1 MIKKGIVMEVN
12 KNKVGLLTSGG
23 EFVYVKN
30 LTICPSIG
38 EIYESE
44 EIIKKSPFYKNT
56 KKLSI
61 VAASL
66 LIIFLFSTFFRF
78 YNTAAYAVTIDINPC
93 IKLELN
99 KWNKIIKITALNTD
113 GTNVIK
119 NLNLKNKTLETGIQL
134 ILKEAQRE
142 NYINDNYKNG
152 SKSINL
158 DFKGDVSR
166 LDITDIENDLKNFKI
181 NYNIKTS
188 KGNKTN
194 YSEYKKS
201 NRSIENNHFNNST
214 NNNNN
219 NSNKNNNNKNN
230 NNTNNN
236 TKNNNIIN
244 SKDSDSKSKINNLNK
259 ENNSYINKNN
269 SPNKKTNN
277 SSNGNKNNSPEKKVQ
292 NDTNAKEKESG
303 NKNNVDNKNL
313 NKQKNSVTPP
323 KKYIVK

>member
-1 MIKKGIVMEVN
+1 MEVN

-219 NSNKNNNNKNN
+219 NNNSNKNNNNKNN